1 MSAEMLWTPLA
12 QTSQIPLN
20 EGRAIAV
27 EGREVA
33 VFHLEDRF
41 VTIDNRCPHKGGPL
55 CDGIV
60 AGSVV
65 VCPLHGRR
73 FDLDSGA
80 AVRAS
85 EPVCVATF
93 VTRVCDGIVQAQ
105 LEHPRRVF

>member
-93 VTRVCDGIVQAQ
+93 VTRVRDGIVQAQ

>member
-93 VTRVCDGIVQAQ
+93 ATRVRDGIVQAQ